1 MTFLRICVCVCVCVC
16 VLVSW
21 PCERIIMSLDKYL
34 FRAPSKPGTPLE
46 EFTGEMYPGFCAG
59 LWGDS

>member
-1 MTFLRICVCVCVCVC
+1 MCVCVC